1 MLSSSKIYCMKYSTI
16 LFVFSVMLTLVACGD
31 SEKNNDDKV
40 QTKDIS
46 RDGAIETVV
55 TTEHLNDST
64 DLLVTT
70 HKIWKNN
77 LMIKETRHAD
87 TLPSLGTMQ
96 SEYTHS
102 PSGSCIR
109 RIDIDRIIHILR
121 KLCILLGKTH
131 R

>member
-1 MLSSSKIYCMKYSTI
+1 MKYSTI
-16 LFVFSVMLTLVACGD
+16 LFVFSVMLTLVACNKE
-31 SEKNNDDKV
+31 EKNNDDKV

-70 HKIWKNN
+70 HKIWKSNT
-77 LMIKETRHAD
+77 MIKEIRYAD

-96 SEYTHS
+96 SEVKDEK
-102 PSGSCIR
+102 GEVKNA
-109 RIDIDRIIHILR
+109 IL
-121 KLCILLGKTH
+121 KKDYEFYITVK
-131 R
+131 

>member
-1 MLSSSKIYCMKYSTI
+1 MKYSTI
-16 LFVFSVMLTLVACGD
+16 LFVFSVMLTLVACGNED
-31 SEKNNDDKV
+31 NSNDDKV

-64 DLLVTT
+64 DLLVTS

-77 LMIKETRHAD
+77 LMIKETSHTD

-96 SEYTHS
+96 SEVKDEKSEVKNATLKKDYEFYITV
-102 PSGSCIR
+102 
-109 RIDIDRIIHILR
+109 
-121 KLCILLGKTH
+121 K
-131 R
+131 

>member
-1 MLSSSKIYCMKYSTI
+1 MKYSTI
-16 LFVFSVMLTLVACGD
+16 LFVFSIMLTLVACNKD
-31 SEKNNDDKV
+31 EQNNDDKV

-64 DLLVTT
+64 DLLITF

-77 LMIKETRHAD
+77 LMIKETSHTD

-96 SEYTHS
+96 SEVKDEKGEEKSTVLK
-102 PSGSCIR
+102 
-109 RIDIDRIIHILR
+109 IDYEFYITV
-121 KLCILLGKTH
+121 K
-131 R
+131 